1 MRSSFAGIDFCYD
14 FSFSPS
20 HKSFRLVSESK
31 PFVSFGWRR
40 GVDVDNITSFENVVV
55 LSPTRVTMHLNEV
68 ENLDQTV
75 EAAIMRYIGG
85 D

>member
-31 PFVSFGWRR
+31 PFVSFGWQR
-40 GVDVDNITSFENVVV
+40 GVHVDNITSFENVVV

-68 ENLDQTV
+68 GNLDQTV
-75 EAAIMRYIGG
+75 EVAIMRGW